1 MTLLRKITA
10 QPARILCADF
20 HRVNR
25 QFHSD
30 MYSKDPFFVRVI
42 DNRLHKKAKE
52 NSTTQPELHPAVG
65 AVMEA
70 GKEDR
75 NETTIVVKHRGLI
88 FAGICIVF
96 FNAIVQ
102 NKQS

>member
-1 MTLLRKITA
+1 MTLFRKISA
-10 QPARILCADF
+10 HRILCADF
-20 HRVNR
+20 HRLNR

-30 MYSKDPFFVRVI
+30 VDFKDPFFVRVI
-42 DNRLHKKAKE
+42 DNRLHKKVKE
-52 NSTTQPELHPAVG
+52 NSLKEPELHPAVG

-75 NETTIVVKHRGLI
+75 KETTIVVKHRGLI
-88 FAGICIVF
+88 LAGICIVF

-102 NKQS
+102 SKHS